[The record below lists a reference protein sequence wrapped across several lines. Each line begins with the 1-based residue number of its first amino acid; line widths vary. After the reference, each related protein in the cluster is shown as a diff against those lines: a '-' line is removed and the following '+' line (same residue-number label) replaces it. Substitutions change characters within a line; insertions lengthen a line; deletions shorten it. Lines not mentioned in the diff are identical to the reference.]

1 MVWSIFLTSFWFNW
15 LFNQT
20 EKWLDVVIFAQESA
34 ISSRRL
40 LLEKAQGRQDDAR
53 RSHETQSARHRGET
67 FFSLFIIIP
76 SDVCVA
82 VFAQNER
89 DGRGI
94 TRLGH
99 TGQYGTIRPV
109 VSIHPS
115 ASFFETIHFNVQ
127 SLFCVP
133 HVGQA
138 ALLIFIAHDNQ
149 NAIWFLIFWGEV
161 YPLQRAIWKYWQA
174 CFWIV
179 VWSHLHVDRE
189 FISFLSNCSDTYKL
203 FLSSFFLPR
212 EKKEKEKATFG
223 RRCVCVCVYTEVIR
237 FHVLSWTAHN

>member
-1 MVWSIFLTSFWFNW
+1 
-15 LFNQT
+15 
-20 EKWLDVVIFAQESA
+20 DVTAVNALGALHFEFHVIFA
-34 ISSRRL
+34 RRL
-40 LLEKAQGRQDDAR
+40 AVLALFPAVAVATI
-53 RSHETQSARHRGET
+53 SHETQSARHRGET

-149 NAIWFLIFWGEV
+149 NAI
-161 YPLQRAIWKYWQA
+161 
-174 CFWIV
+174 
-179 VWSHLHVDRE
+179 
-189 FISFLSNCSDTYKL
+189 
-203 FLSSFFLPR
+203 
-212 EKKEKEKATFG
+212 
-223 RRCVCVCVYTEVIR
+223 
-237 FHVLSWTAHN
+237 